1 MTLLL
6 VASVSRAISAPMPLT
21 VKEIDLMLRSGYSS
35 QAILRELSARR
46 FSDAFDSAMG
56 KQLVQS
62 GADQS
67 LIDAL
72 RSGTYQLSPSEMG
85 AVKEKLVQQEKHAV
99 SSAEQSREAEPLQQS
114 TPAPAAVGTPGAT
127 YGLLKGDLIHMHQG
141 SLSHFDDEVLEDKK
155 FYVFFFSAN
164 WSPESRKFTPQLV
177 EYYNRVAPQHPEFEV
192 IFFSADRSRYGMET
206 YIAQANMPW
215 PAVEYDKLASKAAI
229 QQNFVRGIP
238 CLILIDAN
246 GRILSNS
253 YGPEGNLGP
262 EKVLADLDKV
272 LNGNSGNAVAQRP

>member
-1 MTLLL
+1 MRLLLITLLL
-6 VASVSRAISAPMPLT
+6 VASVGRAVSAPIPLT

-46 FSDAFDSAMG
+46 FSDAFDSAME

-114 TPAPAAVGTPGAT
+114 APAPAGSAPKASGVGTPGAT

-177 EYYNRVAPQHPEFEV
+177 EYY
-192 IFFSADRSRYGMET
+192 
-206 YIAQANMPW
+206 
-215 PAVEYDKLASKAAI
+215 
-229 QQNFVRGIP
+229 
-238 CLILIDAN
+238 
-246 GRILSNS
+246 
-253 YGPEGNLGP
+253 
-262 EKVLADLDKV
+262 
-272 LNGNSGNAVAQRP
+272 